1 MEERNVQNNE
11 LEIDIDESPFQGRIP
26 LDEILA
32 EIRY

>member
-11 LEIDIDESPFQGRIP
+11 PEIVIDDSPYQGRIP